1 VINLGIVGC
10 GDVAFRTYLPGLAP
24 LVDRARLVACADPRL
39 ARAERLAVEAPGGP
53 ARAYG
58 DLASLL
64 AHSGL
69 DAVLN
74 LTPAPLHADVNTA
87 ILEAG
92 LHCFAEKPLAATLDQ
107 GRALIELARRQDRL
121 LLSAPAVMATN
132 RFAWL
137 RGLLAAG
144 ELGRPT
150 LAVGQMANMGPAAW
164 RDYKGDPAVFYSEE
178 VGPLRDTGVYV
189 LHAITGLLGPARRVE
204 AFAGVA
210 IPRRR
215 VLIPGRE
222 GDEIVVGGYDQMLVH
237 LDFGQPAEPA
247 TFAQLLSS
255 FALPRS
261 KAPVLELHAEGGSL
275 AISGDVWYA
284 VDAPIDL
291 FRRDEGPNPRE
302 AWQQAAPPR
311 PNPVPNL
318 IQTGPAHLVACL
330 EGTEAPVLTAE
341 HALHVLEIILL
352 AEASAREGRAV
363 ELETTFALPPPA

>member
-1 VINLGIVGC
+1 MINLGIVGC

-24 LVDRARLVACADPRL
+24 LVGRARLVACTDPVP
-39 ARAERLAVEAPGGP
+39 ARAERLAADAPGGP
-53 ARAYG
+53 ARAYP
-58 DLASLL
+58 DLDALL
-64 AHSGL
+64 AHPGL

-74 LTPAPLHADVNTA
+74 LTPAPFHTAVNTA

-92 LHCFAEKPLAATLDQ
+92 HHCFSEKPLAASLDE
-107 GRALIELARRQDRL
+107 GRAQIELAGRRERL
-121 LLSAPAVMATN
+121 LLCAPAVMATT

-137 RGLLAAG
+137 RSLLASG

-164 RDYKGDPAVFYSEE
+164 RDYKGDPAVFYSKE

-189 LHAITGLLGPARRVE
+189 LHAITGLLGPARRVQ
-204 AFAGVA
+204 ALGGVA

-222 GDEIVVGGYDQMLVH
+222 GEEIAVAAPDTMLLH
-237 LDFGQPAEPA
+237 LDFGGEPA

-255 FALPRS
+255 FAVPRS
-261 KAPVLELHAEGGSL
+261 RAYALEIHAEGGSI
-275 AISGDVWYA
+275 AISNEVWYP

-291 FRRDEGPNPRE
+291 LRRDERPGATE
-302 AWQQAAPPR
+302 TWESASAPR

-330 EGTEAPVLTAE
+330 EGAELPVLTAE
-341 HALHVLEIILL
+341 HALHVLEIILA
-352 AEASAREGRAV
+352 AETAAASGRPV
-363 ELETTFALPPPA
+363 DLDTTFSLPPP